1 MSNRAEGASAVPAP
15 KKGALRISSILD
27 RPVNRLHH
35 LLFTRH
41 RGLSLALSIAA
52 YAAIVLSLGGD
63 LAISNNYFVA
73 LPVLVAA
80 LGFSVP
86 GGLAAG
92 ALGLPANLLLFHILG
107 HPEYSPASKLIA
119 ECFGT
124 VLGFS
129 LGYVAHNFRMYETEL
144 RRRSAAEGEL
154 TEALQQKDILLKEL
168 NHRVKNNLSVIK
180 SIAQLQ
186 RARSADPVFLESIDR
201 LVERIHAIALVH
213 EQLYGPKEGAFA
225 VDPES
230 YLDALVGNLSAS
242 YADMGVELIHTVRVG
257 GRLLDPE
264 EAAPLGL
271 IVNEALNNSIK
282 HAVGLCRDPVIYL
295 ELEASRGEYRLVVGD
310 NGPGFDSDAPDAHE
324 GLGLK
329 MIRALARQMDAT
341 LRFEKAGGEGC
352 VEGARLELRW
362 PIRKESP

>member
-1 MSNRAEGASAVPAP
+1 MSRDTEGYSAAPVP
-15 KKGALRISSILD
+15 GEGRSRIASILD

-35 LLFTRH
+35 LLFTRY
-41 RGLSLALSIAA
+41 RGLSLAVSVAA
-52 YAAIVLSLGGD
+52 YAAIVLGLGDD
-63 LAISNNYFVA
+63 LAISSNYFVA

-92 ALGLPANLLLFHILG
+92 ALGLPANLLLFHLLG
-107 HPEYSPASKLIA
+107 HPEFSPANKLIA
-119 ECFGT
+119 ECFGA

-144 RRRSAAEGEL
+144 RGRSAAEGEL
-154 TEALQQKDILLKEL
+154 TEALQEKDILLKEL
-168 NHRVKNNLSVIK
+168 NHRVKNNLAVIK

-186 RARSADPVFLESIDR
+186 RSRSRDPDFLASIDR

-213 EQLYGPKEGAFA
+213 EQLYGPKEGTLA
-225 VDPES
+225 VDPAS
-230 YLDALVGNLSAS
+230 YLDALIGNLAAS
-242 YADMGVELIHTVRVG
+242 YRDMGVEMIHTVRVG

-264 EAAPLGL
+264 DATPLGL

-282 HAVGLCRDPVIYL
+282 HSVGVCRDPVISL
-295 ELEASRGEYRLVVGD
+295 ELEAAHGEYRLVVED
-310 NGPGFDSDAPDAHE
+310 NGPGFDTEAPEARE
-324 GLGLK
+324 GLGLT
-329 MIRALARQMDAT
+329 MIRALARQMDGT
-341 LRFEKAGGEGC
+341 IRFEKADGDGC

-362 PIRKESP
+362 PIRKESQ